1 MGRTNTIA
9 LMVPSIKNEIFPIV
23 AKDVEDT
30 ARKNGFTVI
39 LCNTDDDMEI
49 EKEYINK
56 LRTRWIDGFIVCY
69 MLPNS
74 DHIGQLQADGFPVV
88 LTARYYG
95 DSIDAV
101 VIDNY
106 RTAYDAVCYLVK
118 TGHKRI
124 TIAMA
129 EGSSLRILK
138 KIGRMS

>member
-1 MGRTNTIA
+1 MGCTNTIA

-23 AKDVEDT
+23 ARGVEDT

-49 EKEYINK
+49 EKDYINK
-56 LRTRWIDGFIVCY
+56 LRTRWIDGFIVCS

-74 DHIGQLQADGFPVV
+74 DHIRQLQADGFPVV
-88 LTARYYG
+88 LAARYYD

-106 RTAYDAVCYLVK
+106 RTAYDAVCCLIK
-118 TGHKRI
+118 TGHKP
-124 TIAMA
+124 IAIVM
-129 EGSSLRILK
+129 
-138 KIGRMS
+138 GRRELSIY